1 MTRLIHLV
9 KKLSLTKRKAFR
21 VLLNEWLQNKTLNN
35 DCIMLLWSWFTKFIT
50 VSYEDRVL
58 SALLLSMISR

>member
-1 MTRLIHLV
+1 MTRLINLV
-9 KKLSLTKRKAFR
+9 KKLSIVKRKSFG

-35 DCIMLLWSWFTKFIT
+35 DCIMLLWSWFTKSIT